1 MVINT
6 PAALGLG
13 FCVPLTQRS
22 FIRLTVARCADL
34 GDFGRREIIYR
45 AVWRVGKISGN
56 GKAGCESAPNDLNF
70 ELVTSEFGQGL
81 TGFSTIF
88 QVLRLRLRIC
98 N

>member
-1 MVINT
+1 MVIGT
-6 PAALGLG
+6 LLCHGLG
-13 FCVPLTQRS
+13 FCVYPIQRAFIQLTM
-22 FIRLTVARCADL
+22 ARCADL
-34 GDFGRREIIYR
+34 GDFGRREIISR
-45 AVWRVGKISGN
+45 AVWGVGEISGD

-81 TGFSTIF
+81 TGFSSIF